1 MAEFSMNLVGGK
13 AVRKMFDIAA
23 ERMGPGLNNL
33 MSQSALNIERNAKRM
48 APANFGKLRQ
58 SIKHNI
64 GEPLMKSVYSDINY
78 APYVEFGTKK
88 KAMTHPI
95 HNGFAAYAA
104 QFRGKGKGD
113 YGDMILALL
122 LYVRRNKLAGTY
134 KVKSR
139 RRQGNRD
146 QRLSEDLR
154 VAERMAYFILKN
166 GIKPQPFLIPAYL
179 DERPKLIK
187 RIQNL
192 LRK

>member
-1 MAEFSMNLVGGK
+1 
-13 AVRKMFDIAA
+13 MFDIAA
-23 ERMGPGLNNL
+23 ERMGPGLNKEMNA
-33 MSQSALNIERNAKRM
+33 SALNIERNAKRM

-64 GEPLMKSVYSDINY
+64 GEPLMKSVYSDIGY
-78 APYVEFGTKK
+78 AAYVEFGTKK
-88 KAMTHPI
+88 KAMSHPI

-104 QFRGKGKGD
+104 QFKGKGKGD

>member
-13 AVRKMFDIAA
+13 AVRRMFALAA
-23 ERMGPGLNNL
+23 VKLGPGLSKEMNA
-33 MSQSALNIERNAKRM
+33 SALNIQKAAKRM

-64 GEPLMKSVYSDINY
+64 GEPLMKSVYSDIGY
-78 APYVEFGTKK
+78 AAYVEFGTKK

-113 YGDMILALL
+113 YGDLILALIF
-122 LYVRRNKLAGTY
+122 YVKRNKLAGTY
-134 KVKSR
+134 KVKSKR
-139 RRQGNRD
+139 RIGNRD